1 MYIHKD
7 DGRTVY
13 VTQKLV
19 LSADA
24 EDVALG
30 SNLVGGYLFSVEIIS
45 SADDAVTF
53 SIKSSLGTVLFT
65 TTTTVAT
72 SGEISGPQA
81 YWVINGVPTYTL
93 SGLVSGTVTIE
104 ITVAKR

>member
-30 SNLVGGYLFSVEIIS
+30 SNLVGGVFI
-45 SADDAVTF
+45 F
-53 SIKSSLGTVLFT
+53 
-65 TTTTVAT
+65 
-72 SGEISGPQA
+72 
-81 YWVINGVPTYTL
+81 
-93 SGLVSGTVTIE
+93 
-104 ITVAKR
+104 R